1 MQIEYLFFLKK
12 FNDSYQTPSK
22 ALFPVYTNKKFDWLN
37 DIFFFFFLR
46 KKEKDF
52 IKLMLM
58 LI

>member
-1 MQIEYLFFLKK
+1 MQIEYFFFFKE

-22 ALFPVYTNKKFDWLN
+22 ALFPVYTNKKFYWLN
-37 DIFFFFFLR
+37 DIFFFFLR